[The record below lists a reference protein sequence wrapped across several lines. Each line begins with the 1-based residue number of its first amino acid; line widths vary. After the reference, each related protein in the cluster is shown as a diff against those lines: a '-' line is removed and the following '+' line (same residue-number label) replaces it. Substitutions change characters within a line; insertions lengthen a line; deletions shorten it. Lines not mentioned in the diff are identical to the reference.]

1 MKNTLILLGC
11 MSIGLA
17 HAQQTG
23 RVGINAEKPRA
34 TLDIVGKPITNADK
48 QLSRGVILPH
58 ISDAQKAEFTDKT
71 EGLMIWNTT
80 KKCIDFWNGTTWQCY
95 GGTTNTTPP
104 ATTYT
109 GTAIWG
115 DSAGETISATR
126 NNCPAGQRGS
136 TITYPANT
144 SQHITYTA
152 TSTVSQADANQ
163 KALDLMNSTAKQQER
178 QTLAQN
184 YANANGTCS
193 TTTYSATKTYTG
205 SASFTRNNC
214 GSNFI
219 AGSVTY
225 RATASGTAT
234 STVSQ
239 ADADSKALAAAQARY
254 NTDGQAYANTNATC
268 TPRTYTSTRTYTG
281 SATFTRNNCPANT
294 TAGSIVYNATASG
307 TASSTVSQA
316 EADRLALANAQAKY
330 NTDGQNYANANAS
343 CKTILDRMA
352 KCSEPTEEFWITEMK
367 IWYTNDYRYER
378 GESHPYSPSGV
389 NMTKSQIAQYF
400 ETRGITNMLRIAL
413 ISDMSTGGF
422 HEEWSCVLE

>member
-104 ATTYT
+104 ATTTYT

-136 TITYPANT
+136 TITYPVNT

-152 TSTVSQADANQ
+152 TSTVNQADANQ

-178 QTLAQN
+178 QALAQN

-193 TTTYSATKTYTG
+193 AISFSATKTESY
-205 SASFTRNNC
+205 SQSFTKNNC
-214 GSNFI
+214 TG
-219 AGSVTY
+219 ADMRGTSVTY
-225 RATASGTAT
+225 TETATATAT

-239 ADADSKALAAAQARY
+239 ADADRLASEQARAEAQQKVQAG
-254 NTDGQAYANTNATC
+254 GQAYANVYGTC
-268 TPRTYTSTRTYTG
+268 EKRIGRCTVYL
-281 SATFTRNNCPANT
+281 SATTTTEILHINKEFTT
-294 TAGSIVYNATASG
+294 E
-307 TASSTVSQA
+307 A
-316 EADRLALANAQAKY
+316 ECDKM
-330 NTDGQNYANANAS
+330 G
-343 CKTILDRMA
+343 
-352 KCSEPTEEFWITEMK
+352 EEW
-367 IWYTNDYRYER
+367 R
-378 GESHPYSPSGV
+378 
-389 NMTKSQIAQYF
+389 
-400 ETRGITNMLRIAL
+400 
-413 ISDMSTGGF
+413 TGGTYNNLDNHIWRF
-422 HEEWSCVLE
+422 RNYRWYEIRY

>member
-80 KKCIDFWNGTTWQCY
+80 KKCIDVWNGTTWQCY
-95 GGTTNTTPP
+95 GGTTNTAPP
-104 ATTYT
+104 ATTTYT

-184 YANANGTCS
+184 YANANGTCTPINYTS
-193 TTTYSATKTYTG
+193 TQTYTG
-205 SASFTRNNC
+205 SAS
-214 GSNFI
+214 
-219 AGSVTY
+219 
-225 RATASGTAT
+225 
-234 STVSQ
+234 
-239 ADADSKALAAAQARY
+239 
-254 NTDGQAYANTNATC
+254 
-268 TPRTYTSTRTYTG
+268 
-281 SATFTRNNCPANT
+281 FTRNNCPANT
-294 TAGSIVYNATASG
+294 TAGSVVYNATASG

-343 CKTILDRMA
+343 CSEEVKYCDVRGNGGVTPVANFSSNTTRQGCMNA
-352 KCSEPTEEFWITEMK
+352 TAACSTVAGPYNTSGCK
-367 IWYTNDYRYER
+367 GIWG
-378 GESHPYSPSGV
+378 GETFFFIQGR
-389 NMTKSQIAQYF
+389 QQ
-400 ETRGITNMLRIAL
+400 
-413 ISDMSTGGF
+413 
-422 HEEWSCVLE
+422 

>member
-104 ATTYT
+104 ATTTYT

-294 TAGSIVYNATASG
+294 TAGSVVYNATASG

-316 EADRLALANAQAKY
+316 DADSKALANAQATY

-343 CKTILDRMA
+343 CTPLQK
-352 KCSEPTEEFWITEMK
+352 
-367 IWYTNDYRYER
+367 RYVCTVAHNNYWEY
-378 GESHPYSPSGV
+378 YSPDGRTGCYDANTSISDRVYESDRDESTHSPRCTGQENYYRDMNVFYNDGV
-389 NMTKSQIAQYF
+389 NST
-400 ETRGITNMLRIAL
+400 ITCKARY
-413 ISDMSTGGF
+413 
-422 HEEWSCVLE
+422 